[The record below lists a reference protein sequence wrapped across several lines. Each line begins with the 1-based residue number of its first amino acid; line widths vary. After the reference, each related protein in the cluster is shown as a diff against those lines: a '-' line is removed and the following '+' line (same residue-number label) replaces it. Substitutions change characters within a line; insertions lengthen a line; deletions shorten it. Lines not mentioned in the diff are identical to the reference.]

1 MNKTLVAAIFG
12 GIALILSAAASSQ
25 TTSPQTAAATLSLSQ
40 AFPSLVAEARSKV
53 PSTTD
58 RGIVNTSLASAE
70 WYWEAGQQAKAL
82 GYLNF
87 ARGRLGLT
95 LVPVDTPTQ
104 QAERTK

>member
-1 MNKTLVAAIFG
+1 MNKALVAAIFG

-25 TTSPQTAAATLSLSQ
+25 TTSSQTAAANLSLAQS
-40 AFPSLVAEARSKV
+40 FPALMEEARNKV
-53 PSTTD
+53 PSSTD

-82 GYLNF
+82 SYLNF
-87 ARGRLGLT
+87 ARGRLGLK
-95 LVPVDTPTQ
+95 LVPVDAPTQ

>member
-1 MNKTLVAAIFG
+1 MNKALVAAIFG

-25 TTSPQTAAATLSLSQ
+25 TTSSQTATLSLDQ
-40 AFPSLVAEARSKV
+40 AFPSLMEEARNKV
-53 PSTTD
+53 PSSTD

-70 WYWEAGQQAKAL
+70 WYWEAGQQSKAL
-82 GYLNF
+82 TYLNF
-87 ARGRLGLT
+87 ARGRLGLK